1 MEAISVRELVSRYSR
16 ELVQLNYKKN
26 TRNNYEVFW
35 NQLIS
40 YFDGRGQSVFSEE
53 IAVQFLEDRYG
64 LSTALK
70 RRRLTR
76 NETYV
81 RQMVRKLVLFHRH
94 GKVGRVSRV
103 PLRSIQSDRLLDV
116 LVEYDETCRRRGYAK
131 ATRENLQDYAARF
144 FMYLES
150 RSISELSGI
159 TAQTVADYVNTFAAH
174 SYRSI
179 GLHLTSLRNV
189 LAFLQESGRHP
200 EDLSAAVPQQQ
211 ARRDPTVPSIWSQEN
226 VLALLGAIDRGNP
239 CGKRDY
245 AIMLLVARLGL
256 RAGDVRNLKLENLQ
270 WSTNQ
275 IEFIQS
281 KTSKRVSLPLLK
293 DVGWAIIEYLKHGRP
308 ESDSPFVF
316 LSHVAPYQK
325 LGDGNCF
332 YHIIRRSARVAN
344 LTASFGQR
352 AGMHSLRHS
361 LATTLLEKHT
371 PLSTIAGVLGHTN
384 MESTAVYLK
393 TDVGALRE
401 CALESPG
408 GAK

>member
-16 ELVQLNYKKN
+16 ELVRLNYKKN
-26 TRNNYEVFW
+26 TRKNYGVFW

-40 YFDGRGQSVFSEE
+40 YFDSREQPVFSEE
-53 IAVQFLEDRYG
+53 IAGQFLDDRYG
-64 LSTALK
+64 LSEVL
-70 RRRLTR
+70 RRRHLTR
-76 NETYV
+76 NETQM
-81 RQMVRKLVLFHRH
+81 RQLVQKLVLFHRH
-94 GKVGRVSRV
+94 GTVRRVSRV
-103 PLRSIQSDRLLDV
+103 PLRSIQSEKLIDV
-116 LVEYDETCRRRGYAK
+116 LAEYGESCLQRGYAK
-131 ATRENLQDYAARF
+131 ATRENLQHYAVRF

-150 RSISELSGI
+150 RSILEPSQV
-159 TAQTVADYVNTFAAH
+159 TAQTVADYVNSFGAH
-174 SYRSI
+174 AYRSI
-179 GLHLTSLRNV
+179 ALHLTCLRNV
-189 LAFLQESGRHP
+189 LAFLHEDGYHP
-200 EDLSAAVPQQQ
+200 QDLSAAVPQQQ
-211 ARRDPTVPSIWSQEN
+211 ARRDTTVPSIWSQED
-226 VLALLGAIDRGNP
+226 VLALLDAIDRGSP

-245 AIMLLVARLGL
+245 AIMLLVVRLGL

-270 WSTNQ
+270 WTTNQ
-275 IEFIQS
+275 LEFIQS

-308 ESDSPFVF
+308 ASDSPFVF

-332 YHIIRRSARVAN
+332 YHIIRRSARVASI
-344 LTASFGQR
+344 TASFGQR
-352 AGMHSLRHS
+352 AGMHALRHS

-371 PLSTIAGVLGHTN
+371 PLSTIAGVLGHAN

>member
-1 MEAISVRELVSRYSR
+1 METISVRELVSRYSR
-16 ELVQLNYKKN
+16 ELVRLNYTKN
-26 TRNNYEVFW
+26 TRKNYEVFW

-40 YFDGRGQSVFSEE
+40 HFDRKEQSVFSEE
-53 IAVQFLEDRYG
+53 IAVQFLEERYG
-64 LSTALK
+64 LSEVLR

-76 NETYV
+76 NETNV
-81 RQMVRKLVLFHRH
+81 RQMVRKLMLFHRH
-94 GKVGRVSRV
+94 GTVRRASRT
-103 PLRSIQSDRLLDV
+103 PLRSIRSEKLLDV
-116 LVEYDETCRRRGYAK
+116 LAEYGETCLRRAYAK
-131 ATRENLQDYAARF
+131 ATRENLQHYAVRF

-150 RSISELSGI
+150 RSILESSQV
-159 TAQTVADYVNTFAAH
+159 TAQTVADYINSLGAH

-179 GLHLTSLRNV
+179 GLHLTCLRNV
-189 LAFLQESGRHP
+189 LAFLKEGGYHP
-200 EDLSAAVPQQQ
+200 QDLSPAVPQQQ
-211 ARRDPTVPSIWSQEN
+211 VRRDATVPTIWSQED
-226 VLALLGAIDRGNP
+226 VLALLDAIDRGSP
-239 CGKRDY
+239 CGRRDY

-270 WSTNQ
+270 WTTNH

-308 ESDSPFVF
+308 ESDSSFVF
-316 LSHVAPYQK
+316 LSHVAPFQK
-325 LGDGNCF
+325 LGDRNCF

-352 AGMHSLRHS
+352 VGMHSLRHS

-371 PLSTIAGVLGHTN
+371 PLSTIAGVLGHAN

-401 CALESPG
+401 CALRSPG

>member
-16 ELVQLNYKKN
+16 ELVRLNYTKN
-26 TRNNYEVFW
+26 TRKNYEVFW
-35 NQLIS
+35 NQLVS
-40 YFDGRGQSVFSEE
+40 YFDSREQVVFAED
-53 IAVQFLEDRYG
+53 IAVRFLDDRYG
-64 LSTALK
+64 LSEAL
-70 RRRLTR
+70 RRRHLTR
-76 NETYV
+76 NETSV
-81 RQMVRKLVLFHRH
+81 RQLVRKLVLFHRH
-94 GKVGRVSRV
+94 GTVRRASRE
-103 PLRSIQSDRLLDV
+103 PLQNIQSEKFLDV
-116 LVEYDETCRRRGYAK
+116 LAEYAETCLRRGYAK
-131 ATRENLQDYAARF
+131 GTRRNLQHYAVRF

-150 RSISELSGI
+150 RSILEPSQA
-159 TAQTVADYVNTFAAH
+159 TAQTVADYVNSFGAH
-174 SYRSI
+174 SYPTVS
-179 GLHLTSLRNV
+179 LHLTCLRNV
-189 LAFLQESGRHP
+189 LGFLQESRYHP

-211 ARRDPTVPSIWSQEN
+211 VRRDTTVPSIWSQED
-226 VLALLGAIDRGNP
+226 VLALLGAIDRGSP

-245 AIMLLVARLGL
+245 AIMLLIVRLGL

-270 WSTNQ
+270 WTANH

-332 YHIIRRSARVAN
+332 YHIICRSARVAN
-344 LTASFGQR
+344 LTASVGQR
-352 AGMHSLRHS
+352 MGMHSLRHS

-371 PLSTIAGVLGHTN
+371 PLPTIAGVLGHAN
-384 MESTAVYLK
+384 VESSAVYLK
-393 TDVGALRE
+393 TEVGALRE

-408 GAK
+408 GTQ

>member
-1 MEAISVRELVSRYSR
+1 METISVRELVSRYSR
-16 ELVQLNYKKN
+16 ELARLNYKNN
-26 TRNNYEVFW
+26 TRNNYGVFC

-40 YFDGRGQSVFSEE
+40 YFDSREQSVFSEE
-53 IAVQFLEDRYG
+53 IAVQFLDDRYG
-64 LSTALK
+64 LSEVLK

-76 NETYV
+76 NETHV
-81 RQMVRKLVLFHRH
+81 RQMVRKLVLFRRH
-94 GKVGRVSRV
+94 GTVSRASRL
-103 PLRSIQSDRLLDV
+103 PLRRIQSEKLLDV
-116 LVEYDETCRRRGYAK
+116 LTEYGETCRRRGYAK
-131 ATRENLQDYAARF
+131 ATRENLQHYTVRF
-144 FMYLES
+144 FEYLES
-150 RSISELSGI
+150 QSILELSQV
-159 TAQTVADYVNTFAAH
+159 TAQTIADYVNSFGAH

-179 GLHLTSLRNV
+179 GLHLTCLRNA
-189 LAFLQESGRHP
+189 LAFLQESGYHP

-211 ARRDPTVPSIWSQEN
+211 VRRDATVPPTWSQED
-226 VLALLGAIDRGNP
+226 VRALLGAIDRGSP

-256 RAGDVRNLKLENLQ
+256 RAGDVRNLRLENLQ
-270 WSTNQ
+270 WTTNH

-281 KTSKRVSLPLLK
+281 KTSKRASLPLLK

-316 LSHVAPYQK
+316 LGHVAPYQK

-352 AGMHSLRHS
+352 VGMHSLRHS

-371 PLSTIAGVLGHTN
+371 PLSTIAGVLGHAN
-384 MESTAVYLK
+384 EESTAVYLK

-401 CALESPG
+401 CALGSPG
-408 GAK
+408 GSK